1 LKSTILN
8 SGIGLKPLN
17 NKQLK
22 LAEFLLPIVFGL
34 ALLGVSIF
42 SFVASKESSEIVYA
56 PPSALSYASMALF
69 VIVSLF
75 GLYSTKLYFALL
87 IFVLWAFPAPVN
99 DFFPG
104 TWLGEVNEFG
114 NAIFPFFTHIDIYLL
129 LGITKGVLK
138 NKGVNLHHSS
148 LFFIT
153 IAGMFVSIFANMFDF
168 RNTHERLLLLQGMF
182 QFRYLLE
189 LYLLL
194 AFFSVSVYK
203 NELKLGFIISLLFLL
218 IESVLFTLKS
228 HGQELESGSLANNV
242 FASSVSAVLLFLVY
256 VRKRYNHSRIVSL
269 LMLLS
274 MIAAVF
280 MIIASGARMA
290 ILAFL
295 VTYFIYSFIEKRKK
309 RSVLKI
315 ITWVISLLVFLSV
328 VMNFADKLPKKYN
341 PYTISERVEVR
352 DFNWDLTKFV
362 HIERS
367 WETNSLISRLQLY
380 SASLKMFRR
389 NPICGIG
396 VGRWNL
402 QKQQYGFYERLLI
415 DSHNGYLSVISQYG
429 LLGIPLIFFL
439 FFSPIAFLI
448 RNNRNKET
456 VHFIFY
462 LGLINLFFAF
472 SDFSNS
478 GIFKHQIF
486 ALLAFNAICL
496 FQLRKKVSSTSET
509 SIPPTQ

>member
-1 LKSTILN
+1 MLIKLELKAIEN
-8 SGIGLKPLN
+8 R
-17 NKQLK
+17 QFK
-22 LAEFLLPIVFGL
+22 LAEFLLPVVFGI
-34 ALLGVSIF
+34 ALLGISVYSYTA
-42 SFVASKESSEIVYA
+42 SFHSPEIVYA

-69 VIVSLF
+69 IVVLLF
-75 GLYSTKLYFALL
+75 GIYSTKLYFTLL

-114 NAIFPFFTHIDIYLL
+114 NAIFPFFTHIDIFLL
-129 LGITKGVLK
+129 IGIVRGVLQ
-138 NKGVNLHHSS
+138 NKGVNLHHSV
-148 LFFIT
+148 LFFVT
-153 IAGMFVSIFANMFDF
+153 IAGMFVSIFVNMFDF

-182 QFRYLLE
+182 QFRYLIE
-189 LYLLL
+189 IYLLL
-194 AFFSVSVYK
+194 AFYNVVEYK
-203 NELKLGFIISLLFLL
+203 SEIKLGFIISLLFLL
-218 IESVLFTLKS
+218 VESVLFTLKS

-242 FASSVSAVLLFLVY
+242 FASSVSAVLLFLLY
-256 VRKRYNHSRIVSL
+256 VRKRYDHSRTVSL
-269 LMLLS
+269 LMLLA
-274 MIAAVF
+274 MLAGVF

-295 VTYFIYSFIEKRKK
+295 VTYFIYSFIENGKK
-309 RSVLKI
+309 KGLLKI
-315 ITWVISLLVFLSV
+315 VTWVISLLVFLIV
-328 VMNFADKLPKKYN
+328 IMNFADKLPKKYN

-380 SASLKMFRR
+380 SASLKMFRK
-389 NPICGIG
+389 NPVCGIG

-429 LLGIPLIFFL
+429 IFGIPLIFLL
-439 FFSPIAFLI
+439 FVFPIRFLI
-448 RNNRNKET
+448 VYNRYKEK
-456 VHFIFY
+456 VHFLFY

-478 GIFKHQIF
+478 GVFKHQIF
-486 ALLAFNAICL
+486 AVLAFNAICL
-496 FQLRKKVSSTSET
+496 IQLRKTVSSSPQTIT
-509 SIPPTQ
+509 PPAQ